1 MSREKDTA
9 GVDPTTRDISRWA
22 NGPWRLATSLA
33 IGPRPGAAAL
43 DEKAGRQ
50 VASDDME
57 SVHPRHHHVRRIW
70 DGAAAEQA
78 NALAIQ

>member
-1 MSREKDTA
+1 M
-9 GVDPTTRDISRWA
+9 
-22 NGPWRLATSLA
+22 ATSLD

-50 VASDDME
+50 VASDDIE
-57 SVHPRHHHVRRIW
+57 SVHARHHHVRRTW
-70 DGAAAEQA
+70 DGAAAELA